1 MNRLSLIALAACLAA
16 GLVPASA
23 SSPAQA
29 QTSSTAPSGQPPAGR
44 RIAVEEPLPIP
55 PIPPAEVASNYEA
68 APTPG
73 QIGAAPGAAQG
84 PRGPELS
91 PTLMT
96 PKQFYQGEGFLAG
109 STVQSEQQRKAKPA
123 AGFNLTVPLQ

>member
-29 QTSSTAPSGQPPAGR
+29 QTSSQSSSGR
-44 RIAVEEPLPIP
+44 RIALEEPLPIP

>member
-29 QTSSTAPSGQPPAGR
+29 QTSSQSSSGR
-44 RIAVEEPLPIP
+44 RIALEEPLPIP

-73 QIGAAPGAAQG
+73 QIGAAPGGPQG

>member
-29 QTSSTAPSGQPPAGR
+29 QTSSQSPSGR
-44 RIAVEEPLPIP
+44 RIVVEEPLPVP
-55 PIPPAEVASNYEA
+55 PIPPDEVASNYEA

-73 QIGAAPGAAQG
+73 QIGAAPGTAQG